1 MYRHKRKID
10 RSYNKPFFNRRR
22 SYGRLYFIAGIM
34 LLMIVIPSVIVW
46 QQSSLQLMTLEYFD
60 IAPTA
65 TPYAGERATLAEEYY
80 RSGDIEIAASLYEI
94 AVQQQPENIAY
105 MYEYGLLLI
114 ELDRNPEAEQL
125 GEEMIELA
133 PDDPRGYALKASS
146 IAWQNPTEA
155 IPAALEG
162 REVDSNFAPLW
173 GALALSYTRIGRYTE
188 ALRAGDFAIQLDP
201 YDANVRRSYSYP
213 LIFTGNYS
221 EAIRQLE
228 QAIAI
233 NPNVVG
239 PYFEL
244 ASLYRN
250 PAINQPEVSVAIYF
264 EVLNIEPDN
273 PRAYLR
279 LCETYAAAG
288 LFQDAEVFC
297 DSALDIDPEYT
308 SAHRMR
314 GQLRYSRR
322 NYEGAIESFQMC
334 YLLFAEEQ
342 LDREIVDPVAIE
354 NQPNIEISAIEAQVN
369 MSSLNMGDLEIE
381 CIYVRGLAHY
391 FLGDNANCDLAWDW
405 LNIALNHPQSEGSVE
420 ANILQGITNTTV
432 NCPAYTGRTLPTPI
446 PPTPIP
452 PTPIGGF

>member
-1 MYRHKRKID
+1 MFRHNRKID
-10 RSYNKPFFNRRR
+10 RTYKKPFFSRRKQN
-22 SYGRLYFIAGIM
+22 GRIGFIVVM
-34 LLMIVIPSVIVW
+34 MILIVTIPLVVIS
-46 QQSSLQLMTLEYFD
+46 QQSFIQSTTLEYFD
-60 IAPTA
+60 LAPTA
-65 TPYAGERATLAEEYY
+65 TPFAGERAFLAEDFY
-80 RSGDIEIAASLYEI
+80 RAGDIQTAADLYQQ
-94 AVQQQPENIAY
+94 AVAQQPENIAY

-114 ELDRNPEAEQL
+114 ELDRNDEAEIL
-125 GEEMIELA
+125 GEEMIALS
-133 PDDPRGYALKASS
+133 PDDPRGYALKAGS

-155 IPAALEG
+155 IPVAVEG
-162 REVDSNFAPLW
+162 REVDGNFAPIW

-201 YDANVRRSYSYP
+201 NDANARRSYSYP

-250 PAINQPEVSVAIYF
+250 PAINQPEVAVAIYT
-264 EVLNIEPDN
+264 EILNIVPN
-273 PRAYLR
+273 NAQAYLR

-288 LFQDAEVFC
+288 LFQDAEIYC
-297 DSALDIDPEYT
+297 DSALDINPEYT

-334 YLLFAEEQ
+334 YLLTAEEQ
-342 LDREIVDPVAIE
+342 LGREIVNPVVIE
-354 NQPNIEISAIEAQVN
+354 NQPNINISDIEAEISTAEIDLSE
-369 MSSLNMGDLEIE
+369 LEIE

-391 FLGDNANCDLAWDW
+391 FLGDTFNCNQAWDW
-405 LNIALNHPQSEGSVE
+405 LNIGLNHPQAQDSVQ
-420 ANILQGITNTTV
+420 ANILQGLSNTTV
-432 NCPAYTGRTLPTPI
+432 NCPGYTGRSLPTPI

-452 PTPIGGF
+452 PTPIGG